1 MLMSPLRQHAAMI
14 LLIVLATG
22 CSSSDDRLI
31 RHVAESNRQQAEQNQ
46 EMAKLHHEVAEGTSR
61 LVEAVAESREEML
74 DMEHELQDQRSQLE
88 TERRSLANERHRE
101 SLLAPVLSNVGLMLI
116 AALPLVLA
124 WYLLQGLRSQ
134 GDDDVNELL
143 VQELVSERPRLLASP
158 RSRQAIEHDSASP
171 CEEAESQP
179 PPF

>member
-1 MLMSPLRQHAAMI
+1 MNPIRQHAAMI

-31 RHVAESNRQQAEQNQ
+31 KHVKESNRQQAAQNK
-46 EMAKLHHEVAEGTSR
+46 EMAKVHREVAEGTSR
-61 LVEAVAESREEML
+61 LVEAVAESRKEMVAMESDLQEQRTQL
-74 DMEHELQDQRSQLE
+74 DK
-88 TERRSLANERHRE
+88 ERRSIANERRRE
-101 SLLAPVLSNVGLMLI
+101 SLLAPVVSSVGLMLV

-124 WYLLQGLRSQ
+124 WYLLHGVRSQ
-134 GDDDVNELL
+134 GEDDVSELL

-158 RSRQAIEHDSASP
+158 GSRQAIEHDTASS
-171 CEEAESQP
+171 CEEADTQT